1 MIVFVQLAKD
11 HKDTKRLMYN
21 GAFISCDKAKDL
33 FRDGV
38 PASPEVAEAIR
49 SW

>member
-1 MIVFVQLAKD
+1 MIVFVQLASD

-21 GAFISCDKAKDL
+21 GAFITCAKAHDL
-33 FRDGV
+33 YLSGI
-38 PASPEVAEAIR
+38 PASPEVAAAIR